1 MLSGMIKV
9 EAMRLSRIAVRQEI
23 RDAGDKLSNWSAREI
38 NALAEQRWQ
47 EFLDQARG
55 NLAEHKSKL
64 MHRNRAPGKS
74 MGSIVQKS
82 SSKVEA

>member
-1 MLSGMIKV
+1 MLSGMIKI

-23 RDAGDKLSNWSAREI
+23 RDAGDKISNWAMKDI
-38 NALAEQRWQ
+38 NARAEQRWQ

-55 NLAEHKSKL
+55 NLAKHKSQV

-74 MGSIVQKS
+74 MGSAVQKWS
-82 SSKVEA
+82 AK